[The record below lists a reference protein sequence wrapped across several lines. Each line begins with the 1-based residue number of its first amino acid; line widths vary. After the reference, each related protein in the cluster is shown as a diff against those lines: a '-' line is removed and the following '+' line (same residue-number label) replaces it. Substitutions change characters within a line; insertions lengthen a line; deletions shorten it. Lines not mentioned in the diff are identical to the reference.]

1 MLLNVVDPL
10 DVRVPSPFNNGA
22 LMKKFAIVPPRPGRT
37 TVSLVAHQY
46 NADTKRTKTAYAG
59 SFPLGL
65 DPAQLV
71 GAPLLLPGQTWNGLR
86 LSKNSPI
93 SLNPSDITTIR
104 QWLETHGSVAGLT
117 RVREDMAAR
126 SASERAALRA
136 ELTAEVEA
144 EMLAGIRVREVVTF
158 RLKGLANKLRKFWNG
173 VLTLWLRR

>member
-1 MLLNVVDPL
+1 
-10 DVRVPSPFNNGA
+10 
-22 LMKKFAIVPPRPGRT
+22 MKKFVIATPRPGRT

-59 SFPLGL
+59 SFPLRL

-71 GAPLLLPGQTWNGLR
+71 GAPLLLPGQTWHGLR

-93 SLNPSDITTIR
+93 SLDPSDITTIR
-104 QWLETHGSVAGLT
+104 KWLETHGSVAGLA
-117 RVREDMAAR
+117 RLREDMAAR

-144 EMLAGIRVREVVTF
+144 KMLASISVREVFTF
-158 RLKGLANKLRKFWNG
+158 RLKGLANKLQN
-173 VLTLWLRR
+173 LWASFLDQRLSG